1 MKAKSGVRQQ
11 KAQETRRRI
20 LDAALRLFTAHGYD
34 GTTIDSI
41 AREAEVAVQTVYFNF
56 GNKPTILKEL
66 VDVRV
71 AGDDEPVP
79 TLERRWVREAVA
91 AESPQAQLRHQ
102 VTGARQIYERVG
114 ELLEVLRNAAVSN
127 EDVAPLWERNKRQRL
142 EVQQYLVK
150 ALADKHPLPGSLT
163 PDRAADIGYG
173 LLGPEMYHLL
183 VTERGWTSQ
192 QWADW
197 VHSALCHHLVGGS

>member
-1 MKAKSGVRQQ
+1 M
-11 KAQETRRRI
+11 
-20 LDAALRLFTAHGYD
+20 LDAALRLFIEHGYN

-41 AREAEVAVQTVYFNF
+41 AREAKVAVQTIYFNF
-56 GNKPTILKEL
+56 GNKQTILKEL

-79 TLERRWVREAVA
+79 TLERQWVSDAIR
-91 AESPQAQLRHQ
+91 AEDVSTQLRHQ
-102 VTGARQIYERVG
+102 VAAAREIYERVG
-114 ELLEVLRNAAVSN
+114 ELLEVLRTAASSN
-127 EDVAPLWERNKRQRL
+127 EDVAPLWARNKQQRF
-142 EVQQYLVK
+142 EVQAQLMK
-150 ALADKHPLPGSLT
+150 ALAEKRPLPPGLT
-163 PDRAADIGYG
+163 LDRAVDIAYG

-197 VHSALCHHLVGGS
+197 VHSALCHHLIGER